1 MGQYYD
7 HTSDIYSFGVVIY
20 EIFSRILPYT
30 DVESLLSVSE
40 LQVSPEQIDSQEK
53 IDNYLSKGYQLTQN
67 GTLVLAEFKSL
78 EAKDQI
84 CEVFIIFELKTFKFG
99 LINNV

>member
-30 DVESLLSVSE
+30 DIESLLSVSE
-40 LQVSPEQIDSQEK
+40 FHVTPEQIDTQEK
-53 IDNYLSKGYQLTQN
+53 IDAYLNKGYQLTQT
-67 GTLVLAEFKSL
+67 GSLLLREFRSL

-84 CEVFIIFELKTFKFG
+84 CEVFFSIFFL
-99 LINNV
+99 